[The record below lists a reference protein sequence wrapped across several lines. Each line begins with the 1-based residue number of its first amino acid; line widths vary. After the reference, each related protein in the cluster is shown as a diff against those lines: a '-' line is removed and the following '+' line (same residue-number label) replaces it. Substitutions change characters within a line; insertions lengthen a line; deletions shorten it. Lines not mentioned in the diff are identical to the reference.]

1 MIRQAWIAWLLI
13 LLQAV
18 MFWYLSETV
27 LFPIVVI
34 VGSLPAVLWRHRWN
48 LASGYL
54 PWIDAILATG
64 CALRWQLAPYE
75 PRSVAGFVL
84 YPLVHAAGQFFL
96 LVQVARLWARRSDRP
111 LPVYLPLLAVLVFIC
126 LGDIDVS
133 RRQRRM
139 FQHATLALVSLAC
152 LYYSAARR
160 PQAMS
165 TPRRKWTH
173 VAISLA
179 VLFVTAVCARTAN
192 AWVLERWAELERWIT
207 HSTKPPPRV
216 DSQDAL
222 IGFSG
227 QAPLGAVQLLRSALS
242 DEVALRVYSDRP
254 PQYLRGAVFER
265 FLGNRWDLHGDWL
278 PLNHQRRPLGFDP
291 DAPRQAGPAE
301 HKLWRFALRPK
312 VSDVMPSMK
321 IWRTTSVDRF
331 SFLPLSAVQVEIP
344 AEFMY
349 VDRHGIVAAV
359 NIPVEE
365 SMTVWYSD
373 QGDANRLESIVQPTK
388 WDGDQPME
396 LSRSE
401 IMAAKVRLRQLPD
414 RIDSRVLALATKL
427 FANCRAPAD
436 RVEAVRNYFASY
448 SYADS
453 IELPPLRNPITYF
466 LLHKPAAHCEFF
478 ASGAAVLLRLGSI
491 PCRYVTGYVGG
502 EYNQLGGYWV
512 VRQRQAHAWL
522 EVFLPDQGW
531 VTFDPTPAEGRPQTV
546 QSLSLWQLWDE
557 LSLRSQMIR
566 TELAHVGWA
575 SKLTALRLCLGLL
588 VTTVPGWCVSMGLL
602 YLAWRILR
610 SRVKGSRVSLSRSE
624 FLRLHGLLE
633 QLERRLRR
641 AGLERGPSET
651 LHTFAKRIEESARLR
666 PNLREAAQWYQ
677 HYAEARY
684 CDILDP
690 VIHDALCAEWA
701 IAWQKLRE
709 RSRPDTLVPESG
721 TSDRLRLK

>member
-1 MIRQAWIAWLLI
+1 MNRQAWIAWLLI

-27 LFPIVVI
+27 LFPIVVL

-48 LASGYL
+48 LTSGYL
-54 PWIDAILATG
+54 PWIDALLATG

-75 PRSVAGFVL
+75 PRTVAGFVQ

-96 LVQVARLWARRSDRP
+96 LVQVARLWARRSDHP

-133 RRQRRM
+133 RTQRRM
-139 FQHATLALVSLAC
+139 YQHATLALVGLTC

-160 PQAMS
+160 QQVMS
-165 TPRRKWTH
+165 TPRRTGAYA
-173 VAISLA
+173 AITLA
-179 VLFVTAVCARTAN
+179 VLFVMAVCARTAN
-192 AWVLERWAELERWIT
+192 AWILESWSELERWIT
-207 HSTKPPPRV
+207 HSIKPQPRV
-216 DSQDAL
+216 ETHDAL

-227 QAPLGAVQLLRSALS
+227 QAPLGAVQLLRSTLS
-242 DEVALRVYSDRP
+242 DEVALRIYSDRP

-278 PLNHQRRPLGFDP
+278 PLNYQRRPPGFDP
-291 DAPRQAGPAE
+291 DAPRRTGPVE
-301 HKLWRFALRPK
+301 HKLWRFAIRPK
-312 VSDVMPSMK
+312 TSDVMPSMQ
-321 IWRTTSVDRF
+321 IWRTASVDRF
-331 SFLPLSAVQVEIP
+331 SFLPLSTVQVEVP
-344 AEFMY
+344 AEFLY

-365 SMTVWYSD
+365 RMTVWYSE
-373 QGDANRLESIVQPTK
+373 QGEANRLESIVQPAK

-401 IMAAKVRLRQLPD
+401 IVAAKVRLRQLPD
-414 RIDSRVLALATKL
+414 RIDSGVLELATRL
-427 FANCRAPAD
+427 FANCRTPAD

-448 SYADS
+448 TYSDR
-453 IELPPLRNPITYF
+453 IELPPLRHPLTHF

-478 ASGAAVLLRLGSI
+478 ATGAAVLLRLGSI

-502 EYNQLGGYWV
+502 EYNPLGGYWV

-531 VTFDPTPAEGRPQTV
+531 VTFDPTPAAGIPQTV
-546 QSLSLWQLWDE
+546 RSLSLWQLWDE
-557 LSLRSQMIR
+557 ISLRSQMIR
-566 TELAHVGWA
+566 TEMAHSGWA
-575 SKLTALRLCLGLL
+575 SKFTALKLFLGLL
-588 VTTVPGWCVSMGLL
+588 VRTVPGWGLSLGLL
-602 YLAWRILR
+602 YLTWRIWR
-610 SRVKGSRVSLSRSE
+610 SRDKSSGVSLSRSE

-633 QLERRLRR
+633 QLDRRLRR
-641 AGLERGPSET
+641 LGLERGPAET
-651 LHTFAKRIEESARLR
+651 LHTFAQRLEESARRR
-666 PNLREAAQWYQ
+666 PNLRAAAVWYQ
-677 HYAEARY
+677 HYAEVRY
-684 CDILDP
+684 DATLEP
-690 VIHDALCAEWA
+690 TVHDALCAEWA

-709 RSRPDTLVPESG
+709 RSRPGTLATDTDGGSATG
-721 TSDRLRLK
+721 